1 MSKIDRVKEVIGWLK
16 VAFGALI
23 AIDVSMIAW
32 LAQNVSTAD
41 TGLKVLAIIGIAVV
55 TIGIVWV
62 NHAAFRRIAQLEDL

>member
-32 LAQNVSTAD
+32 LAQNFSTAD
-41 TGLKVLAIIGIAVV
+41 TGLKVLPSLGL
-55 TIGIVWV
+55 
-62 NHAAFRRIAQLEDL
+62 QL